1 MDVSHVVGG
10 GGGLLRNAIE
20 YLSSSREARYELS
33 SVLGSNSIIV
43 LLFYFLVLGATGNPL
58 L

>member
-1 MDVSHVVGG
+1 MVGG